1 MKRISWD
8 PEKNTQL
15 KAEWGVC
22 SEDVI
27 FHVMA
32 GDILQTLDHP
42 TQKRYHGQQIHVIAM
57 EGYVH
62 HVPFVESE
70 GDVYLKTIIANR
82 KATKS
87 CLGEDE

>member
-32 GDILQTLDHP
+32 GDILETLDHP
-42 TQKRYHGQQIHVIAM
+42 IQNAITDSKYM
-57 EGYVH
+57 
-62 HVPFVESE
+62 
-70 GDVYLKTIIANR
+70 
-82 KATKS
+82 
-87 CLGEDE
+87 